1 MKKPLALV
9 AVPILLG
16 TLVACGGS
24 SVFRMDPANYVPDGS
39 IITLNEPVPIP
50 RNAVAAAIRGGYI
63 ADRYTHE
70 AHCRLEVRT
79 LSAEPR
85 LIEPDAFEV
94 VRTSWE
100 WEYFGGLDPR
110 VMYAAIITPEGP
122 SLFWYTTY
130 VFLKS
135 DLQPDIY
142 RLRCRHLQESDINP
156 RYLTVAQIQQ
166 VMGTVMTIESAP
178 PPPQ

>member
-1 MKKPLALV
+1 MSKR
-9 AVPILLG
+9 LLRVFIAPVLL
-16 TLVACGGS
+16 TASSCGGLG
-24 SVFRMDPANYVPDGS
+24 VFGMSPDTYVPNGAT
-39 IITLNEPVPIP
+39 ITLNESVPIP
-50 RNAVAAAIRGGYI
+50 RNSVAAAIRGGYL

-79 LSAEPR
+79 LASEPR
-85 LIEPDAFEV
+85 LLEPDSFEV

-110 VMYAAIITPEGP
+110 VMYAALITPEGP

-130 VFLKS
+130 IFLS
-135 DLQPDIY
+135 SQSQPDVY
-142 RLRCRHLQESDINP
+142 RLRCRHLQESDVHP

-166 VMGTVMTIESAP
+166 VLGSVMTIEGRHSPA
-178 PPPQ
+178 Q